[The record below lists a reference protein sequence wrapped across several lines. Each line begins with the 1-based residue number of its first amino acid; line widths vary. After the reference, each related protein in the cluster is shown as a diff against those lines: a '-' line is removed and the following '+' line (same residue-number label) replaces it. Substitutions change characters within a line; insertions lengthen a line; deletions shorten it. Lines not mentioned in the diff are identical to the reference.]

1 MKRWEQLERQR
12 RKAARELLSS
22 ESVASTNQSNVAR
35 SDTTRRGSLF
45 WTGARSRKP
54 APGSHP
60 LSTADVGDLSP
71 SAEDFGLPPESEEL
85 AVVRVRPPDDDLT
98 KSRESF
104 ITRHKPS
111 SSLDSHVS
119 DSSAATITPSDPK
132 SQPTDPIST
141 VSTSSDPNSDP
152 FVDPVTRSQI
162 RKGKQTPRTMSRTR
176 TSSGDPFTDENAS
189 GEDTPHIPTH
199 PPTAGS
205 LGLKRPLRYP
215 TPKPLGLPLTARRT
229 PAGGSTDDP
238 NKRQRVDGDDDDDDG
253 PAEVGRWWTDW
264 LCGCRE
270 GPNRGGDHQVRSR
283 CQNSLLIAGKFTEPR
298 ISRIFL
304 GRKDE
309 PFRMIALLVP
319 FITHPLLSTVLG
331 HSLRYTLHPHFQ
343 FLLSNP
349 CINSVVIVLS
359 ET

>member
-85 AVVRVRPPDDDLT
+85 AVVQVRPPDDDLT

-119 DSSAATITPSDPK
+119 DSSAATITPSDP
-132 SQPTDPIST
+132 
-141 VSTSSDPNSDP
+141 NSDP

-176 TSSGDPFTDENAS
+176 TSSGDPFADENAS
-189 GEDTPHIPTH
+189 GEDTHHIPTH

-205 LGLKRPLRYP
+205 LGLKRPQRYP

-238 NKRQRVDGDDDDDDG
+238 NKRQRVDGDDDDDDDG

-283 CQNSLLIAGKFTEPR
+283 CQNSLLIARKFTEPR
-298 ISRIFL
+298 ISHIFL

-319 FITHPLLSTVLG
+319 FITHQLLSTVLG
-331 HSLRYTLHPHFQ
+331 HSLRNTLHPHFCSCSQ
-343 FLLSNP
+343 THAS
-349 CINSVVIVLS
+349 IV
-359 ET
+359 